1 MLFKPTLIM
10 FAAVVASM
18 AATILFVFLF
28 KAWTRREARRSP
40 LLARQV
46 GHVPGQQLVARV
58 SDSQDDV
65 LLSVIIMF
73 FAVPTMLLAWAMAR
87 VPVERFN
94 LDATLW
100 MYAVGAGCM
109 FAWGMRDYIK
119 HWRRWQQARDGLLAE
134 RVTGMQLNRL
144 LAQGCIVMHDLPAE
158 GFNIDHVVIAPR
170 GVYAVETKSFR
181 KPKVGEGADN
191 YGVAFDGQRLKFPD
205 FVEVN
210 AVAQAQRQGQWLS
223 KVLREALGREVK
235 VIPALAL
242 PGWRVDQAE
251 DVWRSAPVKV
261 FSPMRNGSNFMAID
275 IENLD
280 QATRNL
286 VKEALAVRY
295 PVVQD

>member
-1 MLFKPTLIM
+1 M
-10 FAAVVASM
+10 FAAVAASIT
-18 AATILFVFLF
+18 ATILFVLAFRF
-28 KAWTRREARRSP
+28 WSKREARRSP

-58 SDSQDDV
+58 SDSQDDL
-65 LLSVIIMF
+65 LLSVMIMF
-73 FAVPTMLLAWAMAR
+73 FAAPTMLLAWAMAR
-87 VPVERFN
+87 VPSERFR
-94 LDATLW
+94 LDTTLW
-100 MYAVGAGCM
+100 VYAVGFAVM

-119 HWRRWQQARDGLLAE
+119 HWQRRQQARDGLLAE

-181 KPKVGEGADN
+181 KPKLSEGEN
-191 YGVAFDGQRLKFPD
+191 YAVSFDGQRLKFPD
-205 FVEVN
+205 FMEVE
-210 AVAQAQRQGQWLS
+210 AVGQAQRQAQWLS
-223 KVLREALGREVK
+223 KVLREALGREVR

-242 PGWRVDQAE
+242 PGWRVDQSE
-251 DVWRSAPVKV
+251 EVWRSSSVKV
-261 FSPMRNGSNFMAID
+261 FSPLRNGSNFMAVEIA
-275 IENLD
+275 NLD

-295 PVVQD
+295 AVVQD